1 MIQSQSHLTEMMHPK
16 AQKMFQV
23 NNIFDVNGS
32 IVSTGRFTL
41 QASQKF
47 DNGILLNKNL
57 E

>member
-1 MIQSQSHLTEMMHPK
+1 MMQPK

>member
-1 MIQSQSHLTEMMHPK
+1 
-16 AQKMFQV
+16 MFQV

-47 DNGILLNKNL
+47 DNGMFLNKNMD
-57 E
+57 